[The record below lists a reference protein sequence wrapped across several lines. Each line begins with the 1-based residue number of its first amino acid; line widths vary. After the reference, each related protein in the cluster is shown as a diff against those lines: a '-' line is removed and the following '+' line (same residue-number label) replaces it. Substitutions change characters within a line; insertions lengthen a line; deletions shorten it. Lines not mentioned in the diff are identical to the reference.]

1 MVTNKLT
8 AEQKRKRMLED
19 KAKRKL
25 PKEPREVTPYEA
37 PKKINPRYVD
47 NFYDFDNN
55 EYPDID
61 N

>member
-19 KAKRKL
+19 KAKRKVV
-25 PKEPREVTPYEA
+25 KERDPQPYEA
-37 PKKINPRYVD
+37 PKKINPRYIEE
-47 NFYDFDNN
+47 FYDYDNTTG
-55 EYPDID
+55 PTLD